1 MGDNKKMKKKY
12 LKDNK
17 IINKIEKARSK
28 NNVYWMDILRLA
40 IKFRPSDTK
49 KILKKINDQD
59 QKIASFLK
67 KLDK

>member
-1 MGDNKKMKKKY
+1 MGGNTKMKKRF
-12 LKDNK
+12 LKDSK

-28 NNVYWMDILRLA
+28 NNVNWMNILRLA

-49 KILKKINDQD
+49 KILKKLTI
-59 QKIASFLK
+59 KIEKLHLFK

>member
-1 MGDNKKMKKKY
+1 
-12 LKDNK
+12 
-17 IINKIEKARSK
+17 
-28 NNVYWMDILRLA
+28 MDILRLA

>member
-1 MGDNKKMKKKY
+1 MGVNTKMKKRF
-12 LKDNK
+12 LKDSK

-28 NNVYWMDILRLA
+28 NNVNWMNILRLA

-59 QKIASFLK
+59 RKIASLLK